1 MRITKVTTRN
11 GDGGKTGLARGG
23 FVHKND
29 PIIHA
34 LGEIDELSSFLGV
47 CNAFCDDSDMIDQLK
62 LIQNHL
68 FDIGGQISLNEDGA
82 NIITE
87 ESINFLDKHIERYNK
102 SLDPLEEFIL
112 PGGDS
117 FSASLHVSRA
127 ITRRAERSVVHLYS
141 EKLENNH
148 VVMYLNRLSDYLFVL
163 SRFYNKNK
171 KITENT
177 WQR

>member
-11 GDGGKTGLARGG
+11 GDSGETGLARGDS
-23 FVHKND
+23 VYKND

-47 CNAFCDDSDMIDQLK
+47 CNAFCDDSSIIDQLK
-62 LIQNHL
+62 VIQNHL

-87 ESINFLDKHIERYNK
+87 ASIISLDKHIDRYNS
-102 SLDPLEEFIL
+102 SLDPLKEFIL

-117 FSASLHVSRA
+117 FSANLHVARA
-127 ITRRAERSVVHLYS
+127 ITRRAERTVVELYS
-141 EKLENNH
+141 DNLENNN
-148 VVMYLNRLSDYLFVL
+148 VVMYLNRLSDYFFVL
-163 SRFYNKNK
+163 ARFYNKNK
-171 KITENT
+171 NIIENT

>member
-11 GDGGKTGLARGG
+11 GDSGETGLARGDS
-23 FVHKND
+23 VYKND

-47 CNAFCDDSDMIDQLK
+47 CNAFCDDSSIIDQLK
-62 LIQNHL
+62 VIQNHL

-87 ESINFLDKHIERYNK
+87 ESIDLLDQHIEHYNK

-117 FSASLHVSRA
+117 FSANLHVART
-127 ITRRAERSVVHLYS
+127 ITRRAERSIVNLYS
-141 EKLENNH
+141 DNLENNH

-163 SRFYNKNK
+163 SRFYNNK
-171 KITENT
+171 KNISENT

>member
-87 ESINFLDKHIERYNK
+87 ESINFLDKHIENYNK

-171 KITENT
+171 NITENT